1 MQTWRFWR
9 PRSRVSSKG
18 SNSLRTHA
26 RPSRWLPS
34 LVVAPALVS
43 ALGLAACS
51 RNTTPPEK
59 LGSVVKPKEVVD
71 ASNALT
77 EDRAGKPANFAFT
90 LKDMNG
96 ASVQLASYKGRPLV
110 VNFWA
115 TWCPPC
121 KLEIPWFI
129 DFKKRYGANGL
140 EILGVSIDDPAPE
153 LKAFSTEYKMN
164 YPVLMGLD
172 QEKMLEAYDAV
183 VSVPVTWFIKKDGTV
198 QGRTIGI
205 NTREFFE
212 NQIKALF

>member
-1 MQTWRFWR
+1 M
-9 PRSRVSSKG
+9 RVP
-18 SNSLRTHA
+18 A
-26 RPSRWLPS
+26 RP
-34 LVVAPALVS
+34 VARLQPVLIAVAIAV
-43 ALGLAACS
+43 ALGLAACTK
-51 RNTTPPEK
+51 NATPPEK
-59 LGSVVKPKEVVD
+59 LGTPAKLTDTVA
-71 ASNALT
+71 ASEAAT
-77 EDRAGKPANFAFT
+77 EDRSGKPANFNFT

-96 ASVQLASYKGRPLV
+96 ATVQLASYKGRPLV

-129 DFKKRYGANGL
+129 EFKKKYGATGL

-153 LKAFSTEYKMN
+153 LKAFAAEHAMN

-172 QEKMLEAYDAV
+172 QEKMLTAYDAEV
-183 VSVPVTWFIKKDGTV
+183 TVPVTWFIKKDGTV

-212 NQIKALF
+212 NQIQRLF